1 MFTVIF
7 ILWGSATVGYL
18 LRRHPIPGLERLM
31 TYTVWGLLFLMGV
44 EVGGNPTL
52 MQALD
57 RLGWEALILTLCT
70 ALGCALAAAAL
81 WSGSRRTIPA
91 TQTLTVEKDAGKGL
105 LSHKH
110 RLVALWHQL
119 AGSFTIVA
127 FFALGCA
134 LGVSHR
140 IPSLPAEAGFYA
152 LCLLLICVGLTVGQS
167 NEIRRSL
174 RRIDKRL
181 MWLPVL
187 TIVGTWAGAV
197 ATACLLQGRSFTD
210 WLAISS
216 GFGYYSL
223 SSILITEARNAE
235 MGTVAL
241 IYNILRELMALLC
254 APLFRQFFG
263 PLAPNQRRRS
273 HNGGHH
279 SSDNIP
285 HERTDLHPPFH
296 LSWPDDRLHRSVP
309 RPVLL
314 FIIAHKKPEA
324 YFSNGNMPPVFI

>member
-1 MFTVIF
+1 MRPKAFHGRKQLSFSEKIANFAVYVYRHIHFMGQRYSGIPPAPATRYPASNADDLYRMGIA
-7 ILWGSATVGYL
+7 LPDGRGSRRKSDTDAGLGPLGMGSPYPHVVHS
-18 LRRHPIPGLERLM
+18 LR
-31 TYTVWGLLFLMGV
+31 V
-44 EVGGNPTL
+44 
-52 MQALD
+52 
-57 RLGWEALILTLCT
+57 C
-70 ALGCALAAAAL
+70 LAAAAL

-91 TQTLTVEKDAGKGL
+91 TQTPTVEKDAGKGL

-110 RLVALWHQL
+110 CLVVLWHQL

-167 NEIRRSL
+167 NEIRQSL

-187 TIVGTWAGAV
+187 TIVGTWAGAG

-216 GFGYYSL
+216 GFGYIPCRVSSSRRHATRKWVPLPL
-223 SSILITEARNAE
+223 S
-235 MGTVAL
+235 
-241 IYNILRELMALLC
+241 
-254 APLFRQFFG
+254 
-263 PLAPNQRRRS
+263 
-273 HNGGHH
+273 
-279 SSDNIP
+279 
-285 HERTDLHPPFH
+285 
-296 LSWPDDRLHRSVP
+296 
-309 RPVLL
+309 
-314 FIIAHKKPEA
+314 II
-324 YFSNGNMPPVFI
+324 S

>member
-1 MFTVIF
+1 MP
-7 ILWGSATVGYL
+7 AKAC
-18 LRRHPIPGLERLM
+18 LR
-31 TYTVWGLLFLMGV
+31 TS
-44 EVGGNPTL
+44 
-52 MQALD
+52 
-57 RLGWEALILTLCT
+57 T
-70 ALGCALAAAAL
+70 A
-81 WSGSRRTIPA
+81 
-91 TQTLTVEKDAGKGL
+91 
-105 LSHKH
+105 
-110 RLVALWHQL
+110 VALWHQL

-140 IPSLPAEAGFYA
+140 LPPLPAEAGFYA

-263 PLAPNQRRRS
+263 PLAP
-273 HNGGHH
+273 
-279 SSDNIP
+279 
-285 HERTDLHPPFH
+285 PFH
-296 LSWPDDRLHRSVP
+296 LSWSDDRLHRSVP

-314 FIIAHKKPEA
+314 FIIVHKKPEA
-324 YFSNGNMPPVFI
+324 YFPIREICLRFLYEIRQAGYFITFTVWVSLPTNCNR

>member
-105 LSHKH
+105 LAHKH

-119 AGSFTIVA
+119 TGSFTIVA

-134 LGVSHR
+134 LGVSHWL
-140 IPSLPAEAGFYA
+140 PPLPAEAGFYA

-167 NEIRRSL
+167 NEIRQSL

-263 PLAPNQRRRS
+263 PLAPIS
-273 HNGGHH
+273 VGGATTGDTTLPII
-279 SSDNIP
+279 SRTCGQTFIP
-285 HERTDLHPPFH
+285 LSIYHGLTIDFTVPF
-296 LSWPDDRLHRSVP
+296 LVP
-309 RPVLL
+309 
-314 FIIAHKKPEA
+314 
-324 YFSNGNMPPVFI
+324 FSCSL

>member
-140 IPSLPAEAGFYA
+140 IPSRILRLVSLTHLRRAYRRAKQRNTPELAPHRQTSDVATGSDDSRDMGRSRSDSLPA
-152 LCLLLICVGLTVGQS
+152 
-167 NEIRRSL
+167 
-174 RRIDKRL
+174 
-181 MWLPVL
+181 
-187 TIVGTWAGAV
+187 
-197 ATACLLQGRSFTD
+197 
-210 WLAISS
+210 
-216 GFGYYSL
+216 
-223 SSILITEARNAE
+223 ARA
-235 MGTVAL
+235 
-241 IYNILRELMALLC
+241 
-254 APLFRQFFG
+254 
-263 PLAPNQRRRS
+263 
-273 HNGGHH
+273 
-279 SSDNIP
+279 
-285 HERTDLHPPFH
+285 
-296 LSWPDDRLHRSVP
+296 
-309 RPVLL
+309 
-314 FIIAHKKPEA
+314 
-324 YFSNGNMPPVFI
+324 

>member
-1 MFTVIF
+1 M
-7 ILWGSATVGYL
+7 
-18 LRRHPIPGLERLM
+18 
-31 TYTVWGLLFLMGV
+31 
-44 EVGGNPTL
+44 
-52 MQALD
+52 
-57 RLGWEALILTLCT
+57 
-70 ALGCALAAAAL
+70 
-81 WSGSRRTIPA
+81 
-91 TQTLTVEKDAGKGL
+91 EKDAGKGL

-110 RLVALWHQL
+110 CLVVLWHQL

-167 NEIRRSL
+167 NEIRQSL

-187 TIVGTWAGAV
+187 TIVGTWAGAG

-263 PLAPNQRRRS
+263 PLAPIS
-273 HNGGHH
+273 VGGATTGDTTLPII
-279 SSDNIP
+279 SRTCGQTFIP
-285 HERTDLHPPFH
+285 LSIYHGLTIDFTVPF
-296 LSWPDDRLHRSVP
+296 LVP
-309 RPVLL
+309 FFCSL
-314 FIIAHKKPEA
+314 
-324 YFSNGNMPPVFI
+324 

>member
-1 MFTVIF
+1 MKY
-7 ILWGSATVGYL
+7 VGVCRIKQGKRTGYEL
-18 LRRHPIPGLERLM
+18 SQAEIEDIKQYIP
-31 TYTVWGLLFLMGV
+31 
-44 EVGGNPTL
+44 
-52 MQALD
+52 QAL
-57 RLGWEALILTLCT
+57 REGAASGVCEGSGAVSAVLVLQTIAANLGSMLTPYT
-70 ALGCALAAAAL
+70 AVSLGMLGSCLAVA
-81 WSGSRRTIPA
+81 GRE
-91 TQTLTVEKDAGKGL
+91 EKDAGKGL

-263 PLAPNQRRRS
+263 PLAPIS
-273 HNGGHH
+273 VGGATTGDTTLPII
-279 SSDNIP
+279 SRTSGQTFIP
-285 HERTDLHPPFH
+285 LSIYHGLTIDFTVPF
-296 LSWPDDRLHRSVP
+296 LVP
-309 RPVLL
+309 FFCSL
-314 FIIAHKKPEA
+314 
-324 YFSNGNMPPVFI
+324 